1 VLFAAGPYHLVML
14 YYRSDFAELLAAA
27 FFPLLFWGAIHVARG
42 ESRYVPAFAAAF
54 AAVWLCNAPAGV
66 MATYSVALA
75 LVVACV
81 AQRSASPLF
90 WGSLAMIG
98 GFALAAFYLFPAAY
112 EQRWVQIAGALSESL
127 QPSHNFLFAHNN
139 ELGFIQFNMRVSR
152 VAVGMIAATS
162 VAALLCVRRLRAFR
176 TLWWM
181 LLAAAISS
189 IFIMTPLSLFLWRLL
204 PKLWFV
210 QFPWRWMDAL
220 AVPLAFFVAAAA
232 DRFPKRWAF
241 WLVILLAA
249 GGIVAA
255 ATTMIKDAWWDDE
268 DAAYLL
274 RAIQAGH
281 GYDGM
286 DEYAP
291 LGVSHWDLPGEPPS
305 DDKDASPP
313 PETPRVEELD
323 EDSGDVVPITS
334 VSIIYKI
341 WSVERRV
348 FSVKT
353 DDPVSLVPRLV
364 NYPAWDVRIDG
375 KKIEPGYVDLTGQ
388 MILPVPAG
396 DHLIDIR
403 FRRTWD
409 RTLGGII
416 SLFALISLLLWGR
429 LRSLSTEHIE

>member
-1 VLFAAGPYHLVML
+1 
-14 YYRSDFAELLAAA
+14 
-27 FFPLLFWGAIHVARG
+27 
-42 ESRYVPAFAAAF
+42 
-54 AAVWLCNAPAGV
+54 
-66 MATYSVALA
+66 
-75 LVVACV
+75 
-81 AQRSASPLF
+81 
-90 WGSLAMIG
+90 
-98 GFALAAFYLFPAAY
+98 
-112 EQRWVQIAGALSESL
+112 
-127 QPSHNFLFAHNN
+127 
-139 ELGFIQFNMRVSR
+139 
-152 VAVGMIAATS
+152 
-162 VAALLCVRRLRAFR
+162 
-176 TLWWM
+176 
-181 LLAAAISS
+181 
-189 IFIMTPLSLFLWRLL
+189 
-204 PKLWFV
+204 
-210 QFPWRWMDAL
+210 MDAL

-232 DRFPKRWAF
+232 DRFPKRSAF

-255 ATTMIKDAWWDDE
+255 ATSIVKDAWWDDQ

-274 RAIQAGH
+274 RGIQAGH

-291 LGVSHWDLPGEPPS
+291 LGVSHWDLPGEPPT
-305 DDKDASPP
+305 DDKEAAPP

-323 EDSGDVVPITS
+323 EDSGDVVPVTNVTIN
-334 VSIIYKI
+334 YKT

-375 KKIEPGYVDLTGQ
+375 KKIQPGYVDLTGQ

-396 DHLIDIR
+396 DHLIDVR

-416 SLFALISLLLWGR
+416 SLLALISLLFFRR